1 MKNWFHEIRKGYL
14 GGLGAV
20 LLAWTLAA
28 IPAVPR
34 LVLGLALT
42 DMQVLY
48 IRAGLALFGFAI
60 LSVVGWLL
68 FVQTSRKLKAVE
80 RDLIGVRNQ
89 LAQAP
94 TRPHRFQDDCTVDDA
109 TGLYRHKTKQG
120 FFCVACAAEND
131 RESPMKTEKDGWGW
145 SCPVKSEHFV
155 QGPNWRMPEI
165 GVQRSPWR
173 LGPEDF

>member
-42 DMQVLY
+42 DTQVLY

-60 LSVVGWLL
+60 LALVGWLL
-68 FVQTSRKLKAVE
+68 FFQMRRKLRSAQTQLADVE
-80 RDLIGVRNQ
+80 RQ
-89 LAQAP
+89 LSEALK
-94 TRPHRFQDDCTVDDA
+94 RPHRFQDD
-109 TGLYRHKTKQG
+109 Y
-120 FFCVACAAEND
+120 
-131 RESPMKTEKDGWGW
+131 
-145 SCPVKSEHFV
+145 
-155 QGPNWRMPEI
+155 
-165 GVQRSPWR
+165 
-173 LGPEDF
+173 